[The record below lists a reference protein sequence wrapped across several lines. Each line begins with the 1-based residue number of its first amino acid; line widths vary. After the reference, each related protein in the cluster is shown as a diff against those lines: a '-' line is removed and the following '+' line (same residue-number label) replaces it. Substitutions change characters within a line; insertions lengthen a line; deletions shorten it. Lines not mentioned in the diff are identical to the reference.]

1 MILIDSSVWIAYFNG
16 VINPETDRLDSF
28 LGAIPV
34 CTGDI
39 ILTEVLQGFRRD
51 KDCAIAKDLLSSLPI
66 YNMLN
71 TELAYKSADN
81 YRRLRKQGLTVR
93 KTIDVIIATFC
104 IENDFA
110 LLHCDKDFLPF
121 HQILGLRNAM
131 DNI

>member
-1 MILIDSSVWIAYFNG
+1 MILIDSGVWIAYFNG
-16 VINPETDRLDSF
+16 VISPETDRLDSL
-28 LGAIPV
+28 LGAMPV

-39 ILTEVLQGFRRD
+39 VLTEVLQGFRRD
-51 KDCAIAKDLLSSLPI
+51 EDFAIAKDLLSSLPV
-66 YNMLN
+66 YSMLN

-81 YRRLRKQGLTVR
+81 YRLLRKKGFTVR

-121 HQILGLRNAM
+121 HQTFDLRNAM
-131 DNI
+131 DSI

>member
-16 VINPETDRLDSF
+16 VISPETDRLDSL
-28 LGAIPV
+28 LGAMPV

-39 ILTEVLQGFRRD
+39 VLTEVLQGFRRD
-51 KDCAIAKDLLSSLPI
+51 EDFAIAKDLLSSLPV
-66 YNMLN
+66 YSMLN

-81 YRRLRKQGLTVR
+81 YRLLRKKGFTVR

-121 HQILGLRNAM
+121 HQTFGLRNVM
-131 DNI
+131 ESL